1 MLPGTYNTGAQMEMN
16 YHEPAC
22 DNPEEYAQKHGS
34 VVVLS
39 TLRDHLALRAGQLLI
54 TMGQKLTDS
63 GTKNIQMSKD
73 LAWPKPIHQR

>member
-22 DNPEEYAQKHGS
+22 DNSEEYAQKHGS
-34 VVVLS
+34 VVVLPN
-39 TLRDHLALRAGQLLI
+39 LRDRLTLRAGQLLI

-63 GTKNIQMSKD
+63 STKNIQISKD
-73 LAWPKPIHQR
+73 LAWPKPLQQ

>member
-1 MLPGTYNTGAQMEMN
+1 MLPGYNTGAQVEMN
-16 YHEPAC
+16 YHEPAYE
-22 DNPEEYAQKHGS
+22 NLEEYVQKHGS
-34 VVVLS
+34 VVVLP
-39 TLRDHLALRAGQLLI
+39 TLRDRLALRAGQLLI